1 MEKQTTKYQAIKSL
15 AKEMMKMGNITEY
28 YKLLNELLVVKRQL
42 IKNN

>member
-1 MEKQTTKYQAIKSL
+1 MEKQTNKYQSVKSL
-15 AKEMMKMGNITEY
+15 AKEMMKIGNITEY